1 MSTDYQSLQQILQTI
16 IKNQKLDEVLE
27 RNELIEKFEE
37 IVGNQIA
44 KQVKVKNFEK
54 GILKIEVESSVWK
67 NEIFLLRERII
78 EKINQSFGK
87 TIVKQ
92 IVIL

>member
-87 TIVKQ
+87 PIVKQ

>member
-1 MSTDYQSLQQILQTI
+1 MSTEYKSLQQILQSI
-16 IKNQKLDEVLE
+16 VKNQKLDEVLE
-27 RNELIEKFEE
+27 RNELIEKFGE
-37 IVGNQIA
+37 IVGEQIA
-44 KQVKVKNFEK
+44 RQAKVKSFEN

-87 TIVKQ
+87 QIVKQ
-92 IVIL
+92 IMII

>member
-37 IVGNQIA
+37 VVGNQIA

>member
-16 IKNQKLDEVLE
+16 IKNQKLDEILE